1 MESFMGRLQ
10 YFTEMCSP
18 LKSFN
23 SESTIRKQQSEVKS
37 LESTFMSSKG
47 ESLLTE
53 QEYKEFR
60 HKKLVLNGS
69 TSPDTGEIIPWAMRT
84 SAFVPTNIPIIT
96 GMLISPP
103 GQFYT
108 IFWQW
113 LNQTYNAGLNY
124 GNRNASSTQ
133 TNSELFQAY
142 CIGTTTAVGV
152 AGSLR
157 ALAPIIL
164 KGRTGGI
171 ATLVNYFIGYAA
183 VASSSSINVW
193 AMRRGEMKT
202 GISVYDEAVGDT
214 VGTSKIASW
223 EAIKRTMTSRVVYS
237 VPIFVTPAIFNF
249 LLQKANLL
257 PK

>member
-1 MESFMGRLQ
+1 M
-10 YFTEMCSP
+10 
-18 LKSFN
+18 N
-23 SESTIRKQQSEVKS
+23 
-37 LESTFMSSKG
+37 SKG

-103 GQFYT
+103 GQFWT

-133 TNSELFQAY
+133 TNYELF
-142 CIGTTTAVGV
+142 
-152 AGSLR
+152 
-157 ALAPIIL
+157 
-164 KGRTGGI
+164 
-171 ATLVNYFIGYAA
+171 
-183 VASSSSINVW
+183 
-193 AMRRGEMKT
+193 
-202 GISVYDEAVGDT
+202 
-214 VGTSKIASW
+214 
-223 EAIKRTMTSRVVYS
+223 
-237 VPIFVTPAIFNF
+237 
-249 LLQKANLL
+249 
-257 PK
+257 